1 MPNIIRVSVSEAA
14 RLFGVSGRTI
24 RRAIADGHVTYVVV
38 RGRYKLSFES
48 LVRWS
53 QERPKVRNKLERAGI
68 GQFVGQWKIRNRLYS
83 PNPRA
88 VKTADQEMELAGQEA
103 GERRPSGNSRNPS
116 PVRTSQKA
124 NR

>member
-1 MPNIIRVSVSEAA
+1 MSNIIRVSVSEAA

-24 RRAIADGHVTYVVV
+24 RRAIADGQVTYVVV

-88 VKTADQEMELAGQEA
+88 VKTVDQEMELVGQAG
-103 GERRPSGNSRNPS
+103 GGRKPSGSARGNSPS
-116 PVRTSQKA
+116 RAIQKT

>member
-24 RRAIADGHVTYVVV
+24 RRAITDGQITYVVV

-53 QERPKVRNKLERAGI
+53 QERPKVRNKLANAGI

-88 VKTADQEMELAGQEA
+88 VKTADQELELADADDPTKKAKAGQA
-103 GERRPSGNSRNPS
+103 AKQPA
-116 PVRTSQKA
+116 KA
-124 NR
+124 AARQ